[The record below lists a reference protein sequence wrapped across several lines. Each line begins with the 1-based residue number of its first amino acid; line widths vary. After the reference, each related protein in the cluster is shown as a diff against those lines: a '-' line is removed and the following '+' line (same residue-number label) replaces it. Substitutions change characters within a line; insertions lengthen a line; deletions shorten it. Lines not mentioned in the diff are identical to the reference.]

1 MPSPIEKRLDAQL
14 ARITNQ
20 IRHIRE
26 LDLLDEASRQQALD
40 ESLEAL
46 RALTLYRGMLK
57 NVSEQH
63 FTASIE
69 AFHRALGDVEV
80 NP

>member
-1 MPSPIEKRLDAQL
+1 MPSAIEKRLEPQL
-14 ARITNQ
+14 ARIINQ

-26 LDLLDEASRQQALD
+26 LDLADEAERERALE

-46 RALTLYRGMLK
+46 RAMTMYRGTLK

-63 FTASIE
+63 FASSN
-69 AFHRALGDVEV
+69 AALSDLIDKS
-80 NP
+80 

>member
-14 ARITNQ
+14 ARIIKQ
-20 IRHIRE
+20 IRDLRE
-26 LDLLDEASRQQALD
+26 LDLADEAERERALA

-46 RALTLYRGMLK
+46 RTMTMYRGTLK

-63 FTASIE
+63 FASSN
-69 AFHRALGDVEV
+69 AALSDLIDKS
-80 NP
+80 

>member
-14 ARITNQ
+14 ARIINQ
-20 IRHIRE
+20 IHHIRE
-26 LDLLDEASRQQALD
+26 LDLADEAEREKALA

-46 RALTLYRGMLK
+46 RAMTMYRGTLK

-63 FTASIE
+63 FASSN
-69 AFHRALGDVEV
+69 AALSDLID
-80 NP
+80 PS

>member
-1 MPSPIEKRLDAQL
+1 MPSAIEKQLDAQL
-14 ARITNQ
+14 ARIINQ

-26 LDLLDEASRQQALD
+26 LNLADEAERERALA

-46 RALTLYRGMLK
+46 RTMTMYRGTLK

-63 FTASIE
+63 FASSN
-69 AFHRALGDVEV
+69 AALSELIDKS
-80 NP
+80 

>member
-14 ARITNQ
+14 ARIINQ

-26 LDLLDEASRQQALD
+26 LDLTDEAERERALE

-46 RALTLYRGMLK
+46 RAMTMYRGTLK

-63 FTASIE
+63 FASSNSSLSDLIN
-69 AFHRALGDVEV
+69 GS
-80 NP
+80 

>member
-1 MPSPIEKRLDAQL
+1 MPSAIEKRLDAQL
-14 ARITNQ
+14 ARIINQ

-26 LDLLDEASRQQALD
+26 LDLADEAECERELE

-46 RALTLYRGMLK
+46 RAMTRYRGTLK

-63 FTASIE
+63 FASSN
-69 AFHRALGDVEV
+69 AALSDLID
-80 NP
+80 PS

>member
-14 ARITNQ
+14 ARIINQ

-26 LDLLDEASRQQALD
+26 LDLADEAERDKALE

-46 RALTLYRGMLK
+46 RAMTKYRGTLK
-57 NVSEQH
+57 SVSEQH
-63 FTASIE
+63 FASSN
-69 AFHRALGDVEV
+69 AALSDLID
-80 NP
+80 PS

>member
-1 MPSPIEKRLDAQL
+1 MPSAIEKRLDAQL
-14 ARITNQ
+14 ARIINQ

-26 LDLLDEASRQQALD
+26 LDLTDEAERERALE

-46 RALTLYRGMLK
+46 RAMTRYRGTLK

-63 FTASIE
+63 FASSN
-69 AFHRALGDVEV
+69 AALSDLIDQS
-80 NP
+80 

>member
-1 MPSPIEKRLDAQL
+1 MPSAIEKRLDAQL
-14 ARITNQ
+14 ARIINQ

-26 LDLLDEASRQQALD
+26 LDLADEAERERALE

-46 RALTLYRGMLK
+46 RTLTMYRGTLK

-63 FTASIE
+63 FASSNS
-69 AFHRALGDVEV
+69 ALSDLID
-80 NP
+80 PS

>member
-1 MPSPIEKRLDAQL
+1 MPSAIEKRLDAQL
-14 ARITNQ
+14 ARIINQ

-26 LDLLDEASRQQALD
+26 LDLADEAERERALE

-46 RALTLYRGMLK
+46 RAMTRYRGTLK

-63 FTASIE
+63 FASSN
-69 AFHRALGDVEV
+69 AALSDLIDQS
-80 NP
+80 